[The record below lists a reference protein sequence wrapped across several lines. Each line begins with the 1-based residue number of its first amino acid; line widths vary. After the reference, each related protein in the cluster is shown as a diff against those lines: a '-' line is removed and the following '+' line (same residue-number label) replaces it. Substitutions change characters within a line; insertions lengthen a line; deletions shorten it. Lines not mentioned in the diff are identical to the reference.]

1 MNGKTKIAVASRGRD
16 DLDDVISDVFGR
28 SPYFVVVDVEG
39 EEVRKVKCIKNEA
52 AERQHGA
59 GPLMCTRLGR
69 LGVNVAIGS
78 NFGPTVSDILKEA
91 GIQSVTVSPGTKIKD
106 AVQDYLKAHRSRRR
120 RRVTKTISK
129 RI

>member
-1 MNGKTKIAVASRGRD
+1 MDLKTKIAVASKGPD
-16 DLDDVISDVFGR
+16 DLDDVVSDLFGR
-28 SPYFVVVDVEG
+28 SPYFVLVDVGG
-39 EEVRKVKCIKNEA
+39 EKVRRVKCIKNEA

-91 GIQSVTVSPGTKIKD
+91 GIQSITVSPGTKVKD
-106 AVQDYLKAHRSRRR
+106 AVQHYLKAHRSSTRG
-120 RRVTKTISK
+120 KISK
-129 RI
+129 TTGKRM